1 VKPQLWFVSELY
13 YPEETSTG
21 GFLTGI
27 AEGVSGE
34 IPTGVICSQPTYSRR
49 GVSAPRRE
57 VRNGVTIRRFR
68 GTRFDP
74 TRLPGRLVNA
84 ATITLAAFVDVWRT
98 VRRGDVVVVVTNP
111 PTLPVVTKAACR
123 LRGARA
129 VLLVHDVY
137 PEVLAASGI
146 VRRGGVAFR
155 ILDRLSRLIYRGF
168 EEVVVLGRDMR
179 DLVAGKI
186 GLPPERLAIITN
198 WGDVET
204 VRPSAGNT
212 GGAFVVQYSGNIG
225 RTHGVETLLEAAKE
239 LRDDASIR
247 FMIIGSGARRASV
260 ERTIATENLTNATLL
275 EPVRR
280 EDLGTALNAADV
292 SVIPFR
298 PGMKGVSV
306 PSRLY
311 NVLAA
316 GKPLIV
322 AADADSEVGL
332 LVREEGLGWVVEP
345 DDARGL
351 TAAIRAA
358 QAAPE
363 LRRAMGER
371 GRRLAESRY
380 SRQAVVEQW
389 KSLFRRMT
397 A

>member
-1 VKPQLWFVSELY
+1 
-13 YPEETSTG
+13 
-21 GFLTGI
+21 
-27 AEGVSGE
+27 
-34 IPTGVICSQPTYSRR
+34 
-49 GVSAPRRE
+49 
-57 VRNGVTIRRFR
+57 VTIRRFR

-84 ATITLAAFVDVWRT
+84 ATITLAAFADVWRT

-111 PTLPVVTKAACR
+111 PTLPIVAKLACR

-146 VRRGGVAFR
+146 VRRGGVAYR
-155 ILDRLSRLIYRGF
+155 ILDRLSGLIYRGF

-186 GLPPERLAIITN
+186 GIPPERLSIITN

-204 VRPSAGNT
+204 VRPSAGDT
-212 GGAFVVQYSGNIG
+212 GGAFVVQYAGNIG

-239 LRDDASIR
+239 LRGDASIR
-247 FMIIGSGARRASV
+247 FMIIGSGARRAAV
-260 ERTIATENLTNATLL
+260 ERAIASENLANVRLL
-275 EPVRR
+275 EPVAR
-280 EDLGTALNAADV
+280 EDLGTALNACDV

-358 QAAPE
+358 KAAPE

-371 GRRLAESRY
+371 ARRLAETRFSRPV
-380 SRQAVVEQW
+380 VVEQW
-389 KSLFRRMT
+389 KALLLKTVRDH
-397 A
+397 